1 MANNILQFTIYELFL
16 STFFGLISIYLSQ
29 VLICKTIL
37 RCQFGDLFQKE
48 NMALSIFGGTLIV
61 CFLIL
66 TRASI
71 LPSVT
76 FLQYKAS
83 GPAGLDFAF
92 YIQAFLYFLLFFAV
106 SFLSAMVLLFM
117 SSKIVTI
124 STKDIDEVIEIKK
137 GNISTALLISF
148 VMLSFTL
155 YTKPSLEHF
164 LSGVVHALTAP

>member
-1 MANNILQFTIYELFL
+1 MGTNVLQFTIYELLL
-16 STFFGLISIYLSQ
+16 STLFGLLSIYLSQ
-29 VLICKTIL
+29 ILICKIIL
-37 RCQFGDLFQKE
+37 KCEFGDLFQKD
-48 NMALSIFGGTLIV
+48 NIALSLFGGTLIV

-92 YIQAFLYFLLFFAV
+92 YLQAFLYFLLFYIV
-106 SFLSAMVLLFM
+106 SFLSAMVLLFL
-117 SSKIVTI
+117 SSKIVTA
-124 STKDIDEVIEIKK
+124 STKEVDEVLEVKK
-137 GNISTALLISF
+137 GNLSTALLISF
-148 VMLSFTL
+148 VMISFTL

-164 LSGVVHALTAP
+164 LSGVVHSLTAR

>member
-1 MANNILQFTIYELFL
+1 MASNILQFTIYELFL
-16 STFFGLISIYLSQ
+16 STVFGLLSIYFSQ
-29 VLICKTIL
+29 LLICKTIIK
-37 RCQFGDLFQKE
+37 CQFAELFKKE
-48 NMALSIFGGTLIV
+48 NMALAVFGGTLIV

-92 YIQAFLYFLLFFAV
+92 YIQAFLYFLLFFFV
-106 SFLSAMVLLFM
+106 SFFSAMVLLFL
-117 SSKIVTI
+117 SSKIVTV
-124 STKDIDEVIEIKK
+124 STKEVDEIAEIKK
-137 GNISTALLISF
+137 GNLATALLISF
-148 VMLSFTL
+148 VMISFTL

-164 LSGVVHALTAP
+164 LSGVVHTLTAR